1 MVQNIRTIGLPALLS
16 FRTVA
21 RLGGITAAAAHLGM
35 AKSGVSRH
43 VTQLEAHL
51 GVRLLERG
59 ARSVNLTPI
68 GWRLDQRVLSILA
81 EVDLLNDIAREESV
95 DISGQVT
102 VATTPEIGGF
112 VASNL
117 FPALQLRHPNLKLV
131 VRPQYA
137 FEDMRDPDTD
147 IAFRV
152 GTFKDDRLVA
162 RELGAFRFYVVAA
175 PAIAEKFNIARPG
188 DLVGMP
194 CLTFRRDLPRS
205 TWTLHS
211 ETGDAAVEVTGPI
224 AVRSYSILYEMV
236 VAGQGFGFLP
246 AFMVRAAIS
255 NGTLARCLPDYVSR
269 PYSVFLTYR
278 PGARRI
284 ARVEATAR
292 LAEELVPEFLSEPTA
307 RE

>member
-16 FRTVA
+16 FHTVA
-21 RLGGITAAAAHLGM
+21 RLGGITVAATHLGM

-43 VTQLEAHL
+43 ITQLEAHL

-68 GWRLDQRVLSILA
+68 GLRLDQRVRSILA
-81 EVDLLNDIAREESV
+81 EVDLLNDIAREENV

-102 VATTPEIGGF
+102 IATTPEIGGF

-117 FPALQLRHPNLKLV
+117 FPALQSRHPNLKLV
-131 VRPQYA
+131 VRPRYA
-137 FEDMRDPDTD
+137 FEDMQDPDTD

-162 RELGAFRFYVVAA
+162 RDLGAFRFYVVAA
-175 PAIAEKFNIARPG
+175 PAIAEKFNIARPV
-188 DLVGMP
+188 DLAGAR
-194 CLTFRRDLPRS
+194 CLTFRMDRLQS
-205 TWTLHS
+205 TWILHS
-211 ETGDAAVEVTGPI
+211 ETDEAAVEVMGPI
-224 AVRSYSILYEMV
+224 AVRSYSILYELA
-236 VAGQGFGFLP
+236 VAGQGFAFLP
-246 AFMVRAAIS
+246 AFMVRDAIRD
-255 NGTLARCLPDYVSR
+255 GTLARCLPDYVSR

-284 ARVEATAR
+284 ARIDAAVH
-292 LAEELVPEFLSEPTA
+292 LAEKLVPEFLSEPTS